1 MITLQSQ
8 FVLIHHDSSHETQM
22 CCWRGHIRKAASSVV
37 MALSHRRLPGHC
49 HIIIALENRGQQCK
63 SAAQDEHSKVKSKA
77 VQDFVAFDGIGNQE
91 LKFY

>member
-22 CCWRGHIRKAASSVV
+22 CCWRGQIRKAASSVV

-63 SAAQDEHSKVKSKA
+63 SAAQDEHSKVKSKSKA
-77 VQDFVAFDGIGNQE
+77 VQDFAAFDGIGE
-91 LKFY
+91 LKF